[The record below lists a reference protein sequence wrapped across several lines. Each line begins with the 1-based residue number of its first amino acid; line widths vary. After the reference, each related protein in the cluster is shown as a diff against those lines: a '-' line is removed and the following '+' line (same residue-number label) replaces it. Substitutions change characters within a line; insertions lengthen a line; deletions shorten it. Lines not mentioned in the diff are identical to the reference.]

1 MARRVLFFV
10 AMELN
15 YLMNNEY
22 NKLFNDPPLNPLQG
36 GDFDACHQRF
46 IQPLVIIK
54 LKNESQRRAQLIP
67 YPSITQSPP
76 GRVFVIL
83 SKSEGKGVGRVNFN
97 PIFLTI
103 ILLVFQLV

>member
-1 MARRVLFFV
+1 MSSLAHAKEMRAPLSHTIQKNI
-10 AMELN
+10 AI
-15 YLMNNEY
+15 
-22 NKLFNDPPLNPLQG
+22 NDPPLNPLQG